1 MKMRMFSMLLA
12 LCLLL
17 STGVLAAS
25 PEAVTGSAQ
34 ALETGME
41 LTLVLHTATTNGKIA
56 VSYPA
61 ELELLETQT
70 GFGDEVLWDVDPAKP
85 GELSLAWISAKDVP
99 AETTALTL
107 TLAGEPGRYTFQVTP
122 QELQRSGTKIDCPAF
137 SVTGQIV
144 HDRPCPSAAF
154 QDLSQTAW
162 YHAGVDYVLE
172 RKWMMGMSD
181 TRFCPGVTMRRAMMV
196 TVLYRMA
203 GEPDASGLACPF
215 RDVKLDAWYTDGV
228 CWAAAN
234 QIVLGVSADCFD
246 PNGTLTREQMA
257 VLLYRYAKLQEADT
271 AATAELT
278 AFPDGTSVS
287 AWAKDAMQW
296 AVAAGL
302 IRGTQEHD
310 KLLLDP
316 KGGSTRAQVAV
327 ILMRFQEEVA

>member
-162 YHAGVDYVLE
+162 YHAGVDYVLA

-181 TRFCPGVTMRRAMMV
+181 TRFCPGVTMRRA
-196 TVLYRMA
+196 
-203 GEPDASGLACPF
+203 
-215 RDVKLDAWYTDGV
+215 
-228 CWAAAN
+228 
-234 QIVLGVSADCFD
+234 
-246 PNGTLTREQMA
+246 
-257 VLLYRYAKLQEADT
+257 
-271 AATAELT
+271 
-278 AFPDGTSVS
+278 
-287 AWAKDAMQW
+287 
-296 AVAAGL
+296 
-302 IRGTQEHD
+302 
-310 KLLLDP
+310 
-316 KGGSTRAQVAV
+316 
-327 ILMRFQEEVA
+327 

>member
-172 RKWMMGMSD
+172 PEVDDGYERYPVLPRGHHE
-181 TRFCPGVTMRRAMMV
+181 PGHDGHRALPHGGG
-196 TVLYRMA
+196 TGCLRTGLPLPGREA
-203 GEPDASGLACPF
+203 GCLVHRWGLLGCREPDCPWRVGGL
-215 RDVKLDAWYTDGV
+215 L
-228 CWAAAN
+228 
-234 QIVLGVSADCFD
+234 
-246 PNGTLTREQMA
+246 
-257 VLLYRYAKLQEADT
+257 
-271 AATAELT
+271 
-278 AFPDGTSVS
+278 
-287 AWAKDAMQW
+287 
-296 AVAAGL
+296 
-302 IRGTQEHD
+302 
-310 KLLLDP
+310 
-316 KGGSTRAQVAV
+316 
-327 ILMRFQEEVA
+327 

>member
-144 HDRPCPSAAF
+144 HDRPCRLRPSR
-154 QDLSQTAW
+154 TCPRRRGITPGW
-162 YHAGVDYVLE
+162 TMYWN

-181 TRFCPGVTMRRAMMV
+181 TRFCPGVTMSRAMMV

-228 CWAAAN
+228 CW
-234 QIVLGVSADCFD
+234 GCREPDC
-246 PNGTLTREQMA
+246 PWRVGG
-257 VLLYRYAKLQEADT
+257 LL
-271 AATAELT
+271 
-278 AFPDGTSVS
+278 
-287 AWAKDAMQW
+287 
-296 AVAAGL
+296 
-302 IRGTQEHD
+302 
-310 KLLLDP
+310 
-316 KGGSTRAQVAV
+316 
-327 ILMRFQEEVA
+327 

>member
-122 QELQRSGTKIDCPAF
+122 QELQRSGMVLNDPA
-137 SVTGQIV
+137 
-144 HDRPCPSAAF
+144 
-154 QDLSQTAW
+154 
-162 YHAGVDYVLE
+162 VL
-172 RKWMMGMSD
+172 
-181 TRFCPGVTMRRAMMV
+181 RAMEHSALEAPCYLPVRVKKNKDGETEISGSIATSAQLGKLGLYVEEQLRRMV
-196 TVLYRMA
+196 RELSA
-203 GEPDASGLACPF
+203 GNIDADPWARSEQDSACTYCEFAPACHF
-215 RDVKLDAWYTDGV
+215 ENGRGGDHIEYIRATGAEQLWEHIDRTIGEGGKRDG
-228 CWAAAN
+228 
-234 QIVLGVSADCFD
+234 
-246 PNGTLTREQMA
+246 
-257 VLLYRYAKLQEADT
+257 
-271 AATAELT
+271 
-278 AFPDGTSVS
+278 
-287 AWAKDAMQW
+287 
-296 AVAAGL
+296 
-302 IRGTQEHD
+302 
-310 KLLLDP
+310 
-316 KGGSTRAQVAV
+316 
-327 ILMRFQEEVA
+327 